1 MYIDKSNEVLMNHYR
16 KQEIIKAKER
26 INEENMPIVKVLQ
39 LADKEF
45 ITTDELLEA
54 LYISK
59 EQVLDEILN
68 TSSVTENTIDV
79 HVNTT
84 NVSNDTPMVLARKYK
99 EYYEL
104 YNHNRKKICKDKK
117 IANGTFQKYLRLNY
131 LIPELQELVSS
142 KKLAVVPAEHIS
154 YLDKETQENICYLMK
169 HFRCEITTSVA
180 RKIKEEY
187 LLCKKNSKLFN
198 INESVIKKYQ
208 KEKNVKIVFNEYEV
222 DKYFAGIP
230 KKQIKE
236 YVLKVLN
243 SSYKNQL

>member
-16 KQEIIKAKER
+16 KQEIIKANER
-26 INEENMPIVKVLQ
+26 IKEGMPIIKVLQ

-59 EQVLDEILN
+59 EQVLDEFLN
-68 TSSVTENTIDV
+68 TPSVIENTIDV
-79 HVNTT
+79 SANTT
-84 NVSNDTPMVLARKYK
+84 NVSNDTPMVLAQKYM

-104 YNHNRKKICKDKK
+104 YNHDRKRICKHKK

-131 LIPELQELVSS
+131 LIPELQELVDN
-142 KKLAVVPAEHIS
+142 KKLAVVSAEHIS
-154 YLDKETQENICYLMK
+154 YLDKNAQENICYLIK
-169 HFRCEITTSVA
+169 KFRCEITTGVA
-180 RKIKEEY
+180 KKIKEDY
-187 LLCKKNSKLFN
+187 LLYKKTDKIFN
-198 INESVIKKYQ
+198 LNESVIRKYGR
-208 KEKNVKIVFNEYEV
+208 EKNFKIVFNEYEV

-236 YVLKVLN
+236 YILKALN